1 MIIKTRNFS
10 KEKKPQG
17 IFNKLKASCKKTLK
31 DLKKLLVL
39 QAMYLRLLPKNRAEK
54 PSRIAKF

>member
-1 MIIKTRNFS
+1 MIIKPRNLS
-10 KEKKPQG
+10 KKNPQG

-39 QAMYLRLLPKNRAEK
+39 QAMYLRLPPKNRAEK